1 MASHIREMTGCQSA
15 RSESQLQ
22 QLLADVAGFLVG
34 GGSTS
39 AERPGNPN
47 MQTRARGKSPAMP
60 ITICPDNDEVR
71 TCSGVVVSTTHPVL
85 GALYWEYVSE
95 ASVGGSD
102 YYSISRKMDRALLLE
117 PGWRES
123 DQGFHGDHI
132 KRVLREQV
140 SEFSD
145 ANYQDVDLTIVFEGA
160 LACLQAESGQSEEQF
175 LTWLKAAEWEDVPG
189 PTRIEHLVDHGFV
202 YEWVVQS
209 QTFPPTANE
218 ASSNPEN

>member
-15 RSESQLQ
+15 RPESQLQ

-47 MQTRARGKSPAMP
+47 MQTRAKSPAVP

-71 TCSGVVVSTTHPVL
+71 TCSGVVISTTHPVL
-85 GALYWEYVSE
+85 GTLYWEFVSE
-95 ASVGGSD
+95 ASVGAPD
-102 YYSISRKMDRALLLE
+102 YYSISKSMERALLLE
-117 PGWRES
+117 PGWREI
-123 DQGFHGDHI
+123 DRGFHADHI
-132 KRVLREQV
+132 RQVLREQV
-140 SEFSD
+140 GEYSD
-145 ANYQDVDLTIVFEGA
+145 PEHSGVELTIVLEGD
-160 LACLQAESGQSEEQF
+160 LACLQADSGQSEEQF
-175 LTWLKAAEWEDVPG
+175 LAWLKAAEWVDVPG
-189 PTRIEHLVDHGFV
+189 ATRIEHLVDHGFFS
-202 YEWVVQS
+202 EWEVQS